1 MRIGELADV
10 LGINPRTI
18 RFYESK
24 GLLPEPARTASGY
37 RSYGEEDA
45 ERLTFIKTAQ
55 RMGLSLDEIAEII
68 ALRDRGQQPCGY
80 VMELMRRQV
89 AVLDRQIEDMQ
100 RLRQSLLRL
109 ETQSAFSGDPDAGYC
124 CLIEHVRNKRHDG
137 EGGST
142 GAT

>member
-1 MRIGELADV
+1 MRIGELAEA

-24 GLLPEPARTASGY
+24 GLLPEPARTPSGY

-55 RMGLSLDEIAEII
+55 RIGLSLDEIAEII

-80 VMELMRRQV
+80 VKELMHRQI
-89 AVLDRQIEDMQ
+89 AALDRQIEQMQ
-100 RLRQSLLRL
+100 RLRESLIGL
-109 ETQSAFSGDPDAGYC
+109 EAQTVANGNGEATYC
-124 CLIEHVRNKRHDG
+124 CLIEHVRNKRHDP
-137 EGGST
+137 EAGSD
-142 GAT
+142 GPP